1 MDRPNLVKRSLNLRK
16 LKYYNKTYALDQD
29 TNELY
34 DYNLLMKGTLK
45 NVGKLNLEKNK
56 KSIYFYNKDSI
67 DSIKQSVRK
76 NLDAINKKKY
86 NEFNEKEYEP
96 GGPGYMRALERFTTT
111 QQSMSKHS
119 DGGKNNA
126 KRKRKTKRKKKIK
139 SNKKSKRR

>member
-56 KSIYFYNKDSI
+56 KSI
-67 DSIKQSVRK
+67 
-76 NLDAINKKKY
+76 
-86 NEFNEKEYEP
+86 
-96 GGPGYMRALERFTTT
+96 
-111 QQSMSKHS
+111 
-119 DGGKNNA
+119 
-126 KRKRKTKRKKKIK
+126 
-139 SNKKSKRR
+139 